1 MRAVVLV
8 GGQGTRLRPL
18 TDTTPKQMLPIVDV
32 PMVERVLAHLAT
44 SGVTEAVLSLG
55 YKPDAFIEAYPDGC
69 CGGVGITYAVEPEPL
84 DTAGGIAFAARAA
97 GIADT
102 FVAVN
107 GDVITTF
114 PVSDLVEL
122 HHARGA
128 AATIHLTPVDDPS
141 AFGVVP
147 TDDDGRVL
155 AFVEKPP
162 PGQAPTN
169 LINAG
174 TYVLEPSVLDLVRA
188 NARASMEREVF
199 PALVE
204 ARSLYAMASD
214 DYWIDTGTPAK
225 YLQANLDLLKSA
237 GGVAGSAVIEG
248 NVVPPSFVGSGAR
261 VGRGARVDGSVV
273 GRGAAV
279 GEDAWVTQS
288 LVLAG
293 AVVAGGAVVKRSIV
307 CADGAVVNA

>member
-1 MRAVVLV
+1 MLV

-18 TDTTPKQMLPIVDV
+18 TDSTPKQMLPIVDV
-32 PMVERVLAHLAT
+32 PMVERVLAHLAR
-44 SGVTEAVLSLG
+44 SGVTDAVLSLG
-55 YKPDAFIEAYPDGC
+55 YKPDVFLAAYPDGR

-84 DTAGGIAFAARAA
+84 DTAGGIAFAARSA
-97 GIADT
+97 GITDT

-107 GDVITTF
+107 GDVLTHF
-114 PVSDLVEL
+114 RVCDLIEF
-122 HHARGA
+122 HRARGA
-128 AATIHLTPVDDPS
+128 SASIHLTPVDDPS

-147 TDDDGRVL
+147 TDDYGRVL

-174 TYVLEPSVLDLVRA
+174 TYVLEPSVLDLVGA
-188 NARASMEREVF
+188 NARVSMEREVF

-204 ARSLYAMASD
+204 AQSLYAMASD

-225 YLQANLDLLKSA
+225 YLQANLDLLESA

-248 NVVPPSFVGSGAR
+248 NVVPPSFVGAGAR